1 MEPTKTPMNNT
12 TVTPCIL
19 NAEVSSEKDL
29 KGEHLINGWKVF
41 MEGYDEFLINR
52 PVNAIN
58 DLAPTVN

>member
-1 MEPTKTPMNNT
+1 MEPTKTPMNDT

-19 NAEVSSEKDL
+19 NVEVSSEGGV
-29 KGEHLINGWKVF
+29 KGEHLIDGWKVF

-52 PVNAIN
+52 PLNAIN